1 MPNGAIMYDLSKV
14 KFFMQCSAN
23 TLHHNWPLMQA
34 FNLRLEQMSKGHGL
48 TVCVTFF
55 KKKGD
60 ESTWAIDEDCYL
72 SEGKYY
78 EQNPKELEKLF
89 YAWLVA
95 RKNFY
100 DLVEQLELKLAKE
113 ADEANIPTLLELYK
127 KFNLAYVEEYATA
140 LISDYF
146 VVYGDNI
153 IKEISD
159 KLIKDQAK
167 NLTALTSSL
176 KLPFL
181 GEEQLNELKIG
192 LRLIENKE
200 IKKAPKNY
208 DKLPADIKEAILS
221 HQKEYFWIRNNY
233 KYTQPISCEQF
244 FEDIKHEVANLLPS
258 EITQKIS
265 ELQNYEELLKKK
277 KQQAL
282 AGINLSKRDIAR
294 LELISK
300 VSWWADQRK
309 KANLVANHYINVFL
323 MKFAGLLSIKL
334 GKKIKLGQLQFTI
347 LPELEVLCN
356 IESSKQEKENKQ
368 MKEIFGTIAL
378 RLKGCA
384 YYLDKQG
391 NEKIYVGKE
400 FKDVCRKILEKN
412 LENEIK
418 DIRGTTASYGNV
430 TGKVRIVINPAAAKF
445 EKGEIL
451 VTSMTRPDFVPLMKK
466 ALAVITDEGGITS
479 HAAVICREFKL
490 PCIVGTKIATKMLKD
505 GMMVEVNGNHG
516 IVRILEK

>member
-1 MPNGAIMYDLSKV
+1 MYDLSKI

-34 FNLRLEQMSKGHGL
+34 FNLRLEELSKGHGL

-60 ESTWAIDEDCYL
+60 ESTWAIDEECYL
-72 SEGKYY
+72 TEGKYY
-78 EQNPKELEKLF
+78 EENPKELEKVF

-100 DLVEQLELKLAKE
+100 DLTEQIELKLSKE
-113 ADEANIPTLLELYK
+113 ADELNLSRLLELYK
-127 KFNLAYVEEYATA
+127 KFNSAYVEEYATA

-153 IKEISD
+153 IKEISN
-159 KLIKDQAK
+159 KLTKEQAK
-167 NLTALTSSL
+167 NITVLTSPL

-181 GEEQLNELKIG
+181 GEEQLSELKIG
-192 LRLIENKE
+192 LKLIQNKE
-200 IKKAPKNY
+200 INEAKKAPKNY
-208 DKLPADIKEAILS
+208 DKLHADIKEAILS
-221 HQKEYFWIRNNY
+221 HQKEFFWIRNNY
-233 KYTQPISCEQF
+233 KYTLPISCDQF
-244 FEDIKHEVANLLPS
+244 LEDIKHEISNLSSTEL
-258 EITQKIS
+258 TQKIS

-282 AGINLSKRDIAR
+282 AGMNLSKPDIIR

-309 KANLVANHYINVFL
+309 KANLVANHYINIFL
-323 MKFAGLLSIKL
+323 AKFAELLSAKF
-334 GKKIKLGQLQFTI
+334 GKKIKLDQLQFTL
-347 LPELEVLCN
+347 LPELEALCSF
-356 IESSKQEKENKQ
+356 ESSKQEKENKGV
-368 MKEIFGTIAL
+368 KEIFGNIAL

-384 YYLDKQG
+384 YYLDKCGYEQ
-391 NEKIYVGKE
+391 IYIGKE
-400 FKDVCRKILEKN
+400 FKNVCRKILEKN
-412 LENEIK
+412 LETEVK

-430 TGKVRIVINPAAAKF
+430 TGKVRVVFNPSNARF

-466 ALAVITDEGGITS
+466 AAAVITDEGGITS

-505 GMMVEVNGNHG
+505 GMIVEINGNHCV
-516 IVRILEK
+516 VRILEK